1 MKKLI
6 GISLIVL
13 GLLGTFALCSDAAA
27 KSVSVAAKSSAVS
40 LKSSCYQALSGV
52 SSNPDAVSCAT
63 TKTANEKNH
72 ASQAANAK
80 AISTTVALVIDR
92 ASYAAVKPQLE
103 SYAEAIAKYDGKK
116 TETVICARTTDPDS
130 IRTILKNMYK
140 SERLEGA
147 ILIGYV
153 PIPMIRDA
161 QHLTSA
167 FKMDQSRDWKE
178 SSVPSDRFYDDFDLV
193 FKDLGADKDIPYLHY
208 FSLQKDGPQQIGC
221 DIYSS
226 RIKVPAP
233 TGTAASEINASL
245 GAFLAK
251 AAKAK
256 AAEPEALDQMLYF
269 AGQGYNSDCVRARV
283 DERGAL
289 MHQFPYVEKHG
300 RLDYINFDDDDYV
313 KFRLRG
319 ALAQPGL
326 DFALLH
332 HHGAEDTQYM
342 SRTPYANMAQ
352 SYIDNLRSIFRNK
365 IRDAKDTAKAKAK
378 FIKEYGVPEA
388 WVNDAFDKD
397 NILKDSTA
405 SADINMHIEDLAGYV
420 SSVRFL
426 IIDAC
431 YTGAFNNDDYISAH
445 YLFNPGQTL
454 VVRANTVNALQDQW
468 VDELMGL
475 NGLGVCAGKWAM
487 GGMTLESHLLGD
499 ATSRF
504 KCSDSRYE
512 GLDAAMSDPKTDWTK
527 YMKSDNPEVKCLA
540 VKRLFHQGKL
550 STADLLKLQKEDPSE
565 LVRLEAFDL
574 QSKTCDSNLE
584 EALSVALKDNYELAS
599 RLGAKFAEIAGYKS
613 LLPQIV
619 SMYLD
624 PRTSSRV
631 SFHLRDAM
639 QLYPADEVIKVAD
652 SVRNATQC
660 LWPSAESYLISM
672 KSLKSGWESSMQ
684 EFKDLGNNEI
694 KDKEKSFTISGQRN
708 GCNPYAVE
716 PFLEYIGNQGNNAK
730 LRQEAV
736 EALGWYRCSVR
747 KADIISALKKLA
759 PSEKDEAVRY
769 EIERTIA
776 RLK

>member
-1 MKKLI
+1 MKKFFLVSFVV
-6 GISLIVL
+6 ISSLFACAFSTKA
-13 GLLGTFALCSDAAA
+13 GNPSAGRNGTS
-27 KSVSVAAKSSAVS
+27 
-40 LKSSCYQALSGV
+40 
-52 SSNPDAVSCAT
+52 
-63 TKTANEKNH
+63 
-72 ASQAANAK
+72 
-80 AISTTVALVIDR
+80 VALVIDR
-92 ASYAAVKPQLE
+92 ASYEAVKPSFE
-103 SYAEAIAKYDGKK
+103 RYAAAIRQYDGKK
-116 TETVICARTTDPDS
+116 VETVICTRTTDPDS
-130 IRTILKNMYK
+130 IRTILKDLHGK
-140 SERLEGA
+140 DRLEGA
-147 ILIGYV
+147 ILIGFV
-153 PIPMIRDA
+153 PIPMVRDA

-167 FKMDQSRDWKE
+167 FKMDQKRDWKE
-178 SSVPSDRFYDDFDLV
+178 SSVPSDRYYDDFDLV

-208 FSLQKDGPQQIGC
+208 FSLQKDGQQQICC

-233 TGTAASEINASL
+233 TGTPATQINAAL
-245 GAFLAK
+245 GAFLDK

-289 MHQFPYVEKHG
+289 MHQFPYVERHG
-300 RLDYINFDDDDYV
+300 RLDYINFDDDNYI

-326 DFALLH
+326 DFAVLH

-352 SYIDNLRSIFRNK
+352 SYIDNLRSTLRNK
-365 IRDAKDTAKAKAK
+365 IRDAKDTAKAKANYV
-378 FIKEYGVPEA
+378 KEYGVPEA

-397 NILKDSTA
+397 NIVRDSIA

-445 YLFNPGQTL
+445 YLFNPGRTM

-499 ATSRF
+499 ATYRF
-504 KCSDSRYE
+504 KCTDSRYE
-512 GLDAAMSDPKTDWTK
+512 GLDAAMSDPKTDWNK
-527 YMKSDNPEVKCLA
+527 YLKSDNPEVKCLA

-550 STADLLKLQKEDPSE
+550 TTTDLLKIQKEDPSE

-584 EALSVALKDNYELAS
+584 EALRVALNDNYELTA
-599 RLGAKFAEIAGYKS
+599 RLGAKFAEIAGFKS
-613 LLPQIV
+613 LMPQMV
-619 SMYLD
+619 SMFLD

-631 SFHLRDAM
+631 SFHLRSAM
-639 QLYPADEVIKVAD
+639 ALYPADEVIAAAD
-652 SVRNATQC
+652 SVRNATQSW
-660 LWPSAESYLISM
+660 WPLSENYESTRKYI
-672 KSLKSGWESSMQ
+672 KSGWESSMQ
-684 EFKDLGNNEI
+684 EFNALNDKNVS
-694 KDKEKSFTISGQRN
+694 DKEKKFTISGQRN
-708 GCNPYAVE
+708 SCNPYAVE
-716 PFLEYIGNQGNNAK
+716 PMLEFIGNQDNNAK
-730 LRQEAV
+730 LRQDAA
-736 EALGWYRCSVR
+736 EALGWYRYSVR
-747 KADIISALKKLA
+747 KAEIIGALEKLA
-759 PSEKDEAVRY
+759 RAEKDEAVLY